1 MAPTLLEGQH
11 AWAVPAN
18 TASVGDIVLMR
29 HPFQPALNILKRVTR
44 VDPDALFVEGDNPK
58 ESTDSRSWGSVPI
71 VHLVGVVKA
80 VG

>member
-1 MAPTLLEGQH
+1 
-11 AWAVPAN
+11 
-18 TASVGDIVLMR
+18 
-29 HPFQPALNILKRVTR
+29 
-44 VDPDALFVEGDNPK
+44 VEGDNPK